1 MANKVVSVNPHV
13 YAPETTTTIMRDVII
28 ALCPAVVASVLFFGV
43 RSLLVE
49 AVCIAVAVLCEWG
62 FEKICKRPVTIGD
75 LSAVV
80 TGLLLALNLP
90 VTIPLWQAAFGALV
104 AIVVVKQLFGGIGM
118 NFANPAI
125 TARIVMLVAFGANMT
140 RWAPAAFSGAPADT
154 VTAATPLSII
164 AGINGVSA
172 GTNTVADLPSLAQMF
187 LGARGGS
194 LGETSCLALLIGGV
208 YLMIR
213 KVITWHT
220 PVAFIGTVLVLTAL
234 LGQQPLYQ
242 VMAGGLFIG
251 AFFMATDYTTSPPT
265 PAGKLIFGVGCGL
278 ITVCIR
284 VWGNYPEGV
293 SFSILLMN
301 ILNPYICR
309 WTRSKPF
316 GGVKA

>member
-62 FEKICKRPVTIGD
+62 FEKLTHRPVTVGD

-104 AIVVVKQLFGGIGM
+104 AIVMVKQLFGGIGM

-140 RWAPAAFSGAPADT
+140 HWAPAAFSGAPADA

-172 GTNTVADLPSLAQMF
+172 GANTAADLPSLLNMF

-208 YLMIR
+208 YLIAR
-213 KVITWHT
+213 RVITWHT

-301 ILNPYICR
+301 ILNPYICQ
-309 WTRSKPF
+309 WTRTKPF
-316 GGVKA
+316 GGVTA

>member
-1 MANKVVSVNPHV
+1 MAKNLTVSVSPHLHDGI
-13 YAPETTTTIMRDVII
+13 TTQTIMRDVLI
-28 ALCPAVVASVLFFGV
+28 ALAPAVIASVVFFGA
-43 RSLLVE
+43 RALLVE
-49 AVCIAVAVLCEWG
+49 AVCVAVAILCEWA
-62 FEKICKRPVTIGD
+62 FEKICKRPVTVSD
-75 LSAVV
+75 LSAAV

-90 VTIPLWQAAFGALV
+90 SGIPLWQAAFGAFV
-104 AIVVVKQLFGGIGM
+104 AIVLVKQMFGGIGY

-125 TARIVMLVAFGANMT
+125 TARVIMLVAFSGTMT
-140 RWAPAAFSGAPADT
+140 SFVDAVSS
-154 VTAATPLSII
+154 ATPLAILK
-164 AGINGVSA
+164 AGEGE
-172 GTNTVADLPSLAQMF
+172 LPTLLEMF

-194 LGETSCLALLIGGV
+194 LGETSCLALLLGGI
-208 YLMIR
+208 YLIAR

-265 PAGKLIFGVGCGL
+265 PAGKIIFGVGCGL
-278 ITVCIR
+278 ITTAIR

-301 ILNPYICR
+301 ILNPYICV
-309 WTRSKPF
+309 WTQPKPL
-316 GGVKA
+316 GGVKE

>member
-1 MANKVVSVNPHV
+1 MANNMIVSISPHI
-13 YAPETTTTIMRDVII
+13 YAKDTTQTIMRDVLI
-28 ALCPAVVASVLFFGV
+28 ALLPAVVASVIFFGP
-43 RSLLVE
+43 RALLVE
-49 AVCIAVAVLCEWG
+49 VLCVAVAVFCEWA
-62 FEKICKRPVTIGD
+62 FEKICKRPNTVSD
-75 LSAVV
+75 LSAAV

-90 VTIPLWQAAFGALV
+90 VGIPLWQAAFGALV
-104 AIVVVKQLFGGIGM
+104 AIVVVKQLFGGIGQ

-125 TARIVMLVAFGANMT
+125 TARVVMLVAFSGTMT
-140 RWAPAAFSGAPADT
+140 SWVVPNFVDAVSS
-154 VTAATPLSII
+154 ATPLALISQ
-164 AGINGVSA
+164 GS
-172 GTNTVADLPSLAQMF
+172 TESLPSLAQMF

-194 LGETSCLALLIGGV
+194 MGETSCLALLIGGI
-208 YLMIR
+208 YLIAR

-265 PAGKLIFGVGCGL
+265 PAGKVIFGIGCGL
-278 ITVCIR
+278 ITVAIR

-301 ILNPYICR
+301 ILNPYICQ
-309 WTRSKPF
+309 WTQNKPF

>member
-13 YAPETTTTIMRDVII
+13 YAPETTTTIMRDVVI
-28 ALCPAVVASVLFFGV
+28 ALCPAVIASALFFGW

-49 AVCIAVAVLCEWG
+49 AVCIAVAVLSEWG
-62 FEKICKRPVTIGD
+62 FEKITRRPVTIGD

-90 VTIPLWQAAFGALV
+90 VTIPLWQAAFGAFV
-104 AIVVVKQLFGGIGM
+104 AIVMVKQLFGGIGM

-125 TARIVMLVAFGANMT
+125 TARIIMLVAFGANMT
-140 RWAPAAFSGAPADT
+140 HWVPAAFSDAT
-154 VTAATPLSII
+154 SSATPLAVI

-172 GTNTVADLPSLAQMF
+172 GTYTAADLPPLLNMF

-194 LGETSCLALLIGGV
+194 LGETSCLALLIGGI

-220 PVAFIGTVLVLTAL
+220 PAAFIGTVLVLTAL

-301 ILNPYICR
+301 ILNPYICQ
-309 WTRSKPF
+309 WTRTKPF
-316 GGVKA
+316 GGVAA